1 MTKEIVEVVVEG
13 EDDAEM
19 ETTVA
24 AEQEGEEIDAE
35 HHRMESVV

>member
-13 EDDAEM
+13 DAEM